1 MATSSQAI
9 SSSVSAVYPLTGYIG
24 AEMRDIDLRTLS
36 EEDAER
42 IREVFHEHL
51 VVFFPGQQNLSANE
65 LVRFAQCFGEIEP
78 PHGGLEKHPDNRGVN
93 LARSSRGAGSGKY
106 NQVWHSDV
114 SFAEAPPSV
123 SILQAI
129 EIPPIGG
136 DTLFTSMYAAYETLS
151 ENLKQL
157 VDGLEALH
165 DGLPNFT
172 PYLLDPTSP
181 HGTERLQEMRATTT
195 TAIHPVVRRHPE
207 TGRKALFVNRGFT
220 VRIVGVSDI
229 ESRNLLNLLCDH
241 AEQASLQVRWR
252 WQTGD
257 VAMWD
262 NRCAL
267 HYASWDYG
275 MGDRLM
281 QRVTL
286 KGDRPKS

>member
-1 MATSSQAI
+1 
-9 SSSVSAVYPLTGYIG
+9 
-24 AEMRDIDLRTLS
+24 
-36 EEDAER
+36 
-42 IREVFHEHL
+42 
-51 VVFFPGQQNLSANE
+51 
-65 LVRFAQCFGEIEP
+65 
-78 PHGGLEKHPDNRGVN
+78 
-93 LARSSRGAGSGKY
+93 
-106 NQVWHSDV
+106 
-114 SFAEAPPSV
+114 
-123 SILQAI
+123 
-129 EIPPIGG
+129 
-136 DTLFTSMYAAYETLS
+136 
-151 ENLKQL
+151 
-157 VDGLEALH
+157 
-165 DGLPNFT
+165 
-172 PYLLDPTSP
+172 
-181 HGTERLQEMRATTT
+181 MRATTT

-286 KGDRPKS
+286 KVTDLNPEVMW